1 MDDFVIYVSAKLLRN
16 AARQINLTNRKIE
29 KWEEKSGFKM
39 STDKTKMVI
48 FYRNKRWLNDEV
60 INITLNGH
68 MIPVEENYKF
78 LGVIFDAHLNW
89 DEQITNVK
97 TKCNKGLNIL

>member
-68 MIPVEENYKF
+68 MIPVEEEERFSSGNGCQTSSTCHTVPVEELK
-78 LGVIFDAHLNW
+78 
-89 DEQITNVK
+89 
-97 TKCNKGLNIL
+97 